1 MPKLNTEQLMERL
14 ERRIHQLEL
23 GEEIAVKDIKAL
35 LSAEQQQQLVDAL
48 AAQVELKKNK
58 LRALMQRSK
67 HLVGNQSER

>member
-23 GEEIAVKDIKAL
+23 GEEIAAKDIKAL

-48 AAQVELKKNK
+48 AAQVELKK
-58 LRALMQRSK
+58 
-67 HLVGNQSER
+67 